1 MAYFL
6 FHILIV
12 LFGGFIEKESR
23 ALRAGKY
30 RIVLAKKDVAILTV
44 SFLERLQGEP
54 TEARPKGVLAK
65 WLLFAQTVSMPL
77 VSPVTKQGNSNFLCH
92 SLYISHSQDDT
103 L

>member
-1 MAYFL
+1 ML
-6 FHILIV
+6 FSSQKETAIPEVNGPDLQPCQNVEPLPNNTFSQVPHLWLTSFSTLLIV

-23 ALRAGKY
+23 ALRVGKY

-65 WLLFAQTVSMPL
+65 
-77 VSPVTKQGNSNFLCH
+77 
-92 SLYISHSQDDT
+92 
-103 L
+103 